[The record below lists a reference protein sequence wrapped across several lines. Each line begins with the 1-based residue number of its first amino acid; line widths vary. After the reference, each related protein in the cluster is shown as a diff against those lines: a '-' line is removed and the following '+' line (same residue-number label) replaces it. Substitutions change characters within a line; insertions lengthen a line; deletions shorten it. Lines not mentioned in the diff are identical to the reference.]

1 MINLIPPSAKKSIT
15 FEYWKRVITVW
26 FCLFSSALVILSVF
40 LLPTYIA
47 LQSEISFLEDK
58 VSSGIDRVS
67 DYDITATELITANK
81 QAALLLDNKATNTP
95 SSLVAIL
102 NTYAGKAVSLN
113 NFQFTKL
120 DSSPVITLAGIAA
133 TRQELARFRD
143 VITQD
148 PRFGVVNLPI
158 SNLIKDK
165 DLLFSM
171 EISIAT
177 SS

>member
-81 QAALLLDNKATNTP
+81 QAALL
-95 SSLVAIL
+95 
-102 NTYAGKAVSLN
+102 
-113 NFQFTKL
+113 
-120 DSSPVITLAGIAA
+120 
-133 TRQELARFRD
+133 
-143 VITQD
+143 
-148 PRFGVVNLPI
+148 
-158 SNLIKDK
+158 
-165 DLLFSM
+165 
-171 EISIAT
+171 
-177 SS
+177 

>member
-1 MINLIPPSAKKSIT
+1 MINLIPPSAKKSIA

-47 LQSEISFLEDK
+47 LQSQISFLEDK
-58 VSSGIDRVS
+58 VSSGLDRVS

-81 QAALLLDNKATNTP
+81 QAALLLDNNATNTP
-95 SSLVAIL
+95 SSLVKIL
-102 NTYAGKAVSLN
+102 NTYAGNGVSIN

-120 DSSPVITLAGIAA
+120 DSTPGLVLAGVAS

-143 VITQD
+143 EITQD
-148 PRFGVVNLPI
+148 SRFATVNLPI

-165 DLLFSM
+165 DLIFSM

-177 SS
+177 ST